1 MERELATSDG
11 VGKSSYRDESNVY
24 FLVSTVYR
32 MVYYHWWMH
41 DFPFLFSMGTVV
53 VWQMSEKGEKKNPPT
68 ADKWR
73 PSPAHAVWLYD
84 DDDDDE
90 LLWLAD
96 DLSDRLM
103 TAIVQY
109 RMTYLLFLGQKGR
122 TDNNKKR
129 VLEVGGVYL

>member
-1 MERELATSDG
+1 MFIFSFLPYIVWYITI
-11 VGKSSYRDESNVY
+11 DEC
-24 FLVSTVYR
+24 TT
-32 MVYYHWWMH
+32 
-41 DFPFLFSMGTVV
+41 FPFFSLWAQLLCAKWVKK
-53 VWQMSEKGEKKNPPT
+53 EKKKNPPT